1 MQWSITHT
9 HRAAQRR
16 KKGNSGKVLCFF
28 IMEFYDIAQQE
39 Q

>member
-1 MQWSITHT
+1 MEHNTHSQSSP
-9 HRAAQRR
+9 AQ